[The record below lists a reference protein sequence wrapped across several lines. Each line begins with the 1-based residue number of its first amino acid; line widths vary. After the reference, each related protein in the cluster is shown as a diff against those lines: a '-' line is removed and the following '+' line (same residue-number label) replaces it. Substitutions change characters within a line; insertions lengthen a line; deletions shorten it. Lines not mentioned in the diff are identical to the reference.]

1 VKALIPAAGVGTR
14 LRPHTYTVPKAL
26 LDVAG
31 KPILGHIVDRLL
43 EAGIDELVFV
53 VGYKGEEVSKWAEET
68 YQVPMHFVQQTE
80 RLGLAHAV
88 LQAEEILGD
97 DPVFIILGD
106 TLYEAD
112 LESVIERGA
121 NSLGVMEVEDP
132 SRFGVVV
139 AEGEKV
145 VKLVEKP
152 DEPISHLAIAGL
164 YHVAQTPAL
173 MKACHRLV
181 DEDIRT
187 RGEYQLTDALSLMLE
202 EGEVFRVFTLDA
214 WYDCGVPETV
224 LATNRALLEKSGGQ
238 VRKTEGD
245 AIIIPPVHLGED
257 VVLEHSV
264 IGPYVTL
271 DDGVQI
277 RESVVRNAIVG
288 SGARIRG
295 AVLDGSL
302 IGDGAQVRGRP
313 MALNVGDSAEIDYN
327 G

>member
-1 VKALIPAAGVGTR
+1 MKALIPAAGVGTR

-43 EAGIDELVFV
+43 EAGIDEICFV
-53 VGYKGEEVSKWAEET
+53 VGYKGEEIRRWAEEQ
-68 YQVPMHFVQQTE
+68 YEIPMHFVEQTE

-88 LQAEEILGD
+88 LQAEELIGEE
-97 DPVFIILGD
+97 PVFIILGD

-132 SRFGVVV
+132 RRFGVVV
-139 AEGEKV
+139 AEGERV
-145 VKLVEKP
+145 VRLVEKP

-164 YHVAQTPAL
+164 YHIADTRDL
-173 MKACHRLV
+173 MEACRRLV
-181 DEDIRT
+181 EEDIRT

-202 EGEVFRVFTLDA
+202 GGSVFRVFSLQA

-224 LATNRALLEKSGGQ
+224 LATNRALLEKSGGKA
-238 VRKTEGD
+238 RRTEGD
-245 AIIIPPVHLGED
+245 AIIVPPVHIGEG
-257 VVLEHSV
+257 VVLEHAV
-264 IGPYVTL
+264 VGPYVSL

-277 RESVVRNAIVG
+277 RESVVRNSIIG
-288 SGARIRG
+288 SRAEVRG

-302 IGDGAQVRGRP
+302 VGDNAVVRGRP

>member
-1 VKALIPAAGVGTR
+1 MKALIPVAGVGTR

-43 EAGIDELVFV
+43 EAGIEELVFV
-53 VGYKGEEVSKWAEET
+53 VGYKGEEIQKWAEGA

-112 LESVIERGA
+112 LESVIERDA

-164 YHVAQTPAL
+164 YQIVQTPAL
-173 MKACHRLV
+173 MNACHRLV

-202 EGEVFRVFTLDA
+202 EGQVFRIFTLDA
-214 WYDCGVPETV
+214 WYDCGVPETI

-238 VRKTEGD
+238 VRKTEGN

-271 DDGVQI
+271 DDGVEI
-277 RESVVRNAIVG
+277 RESVVRNAIIG
-288 SGARIRG
+288 SKARIRG

-302 IGDGAQVRGRP
+302 IGDSAEVRGRP

>member
-1 VKALIPAAGVGTR
+1 MKALIPAAGVGTR

-43 EAGIDELVFV
+43 EAGIDEVCFV
-53 VGYKGEEVSKWAEET
+53 VGYMGEEVRRWAEEQ
-68 YQVPMHFVQQTE
+68 YEVPMHFVQQTE

-88 LQAEEILGD
+88 LQAEEILGN
-97 DPVFIILGD
+97 DPVFIVLGD

-112 LESVIERGA
+112 LEGVIERGA
-121 NSLGVMEVEDP
+121 NSLGVMEVDDP

-139 AEGEKV
+139 AEGERV
-145 VKLVEKP
+145 MKLVEKP

-164 YHVAQTPAL
+164 YHIVDTPDL
-173 MKACHRLV
+173 MKACRRLV

-202 EGEVFRVFTLDA
+202 GGAVFRVFSLDA

-238 VRKTEGD
+238 ARRTGED
-245 AIIIPPVHLGED
+245 AVIVPPVHMGKD
-257 VVLEHSV
+257 VVLEAAV
-264 IGPYVTL
+264 VGPYVTL
-271 DDGVQI
+271 DDGVEV
-277 RESVVRNAIVG
+277 RGSVVRNSII
-288 SGARIRG
+288 GANARVEG

-302 IGDGAQVRGRP
+302 IGDNAVVRGRP

-327 G
+327 A